1 MTGQEFWNSLY
12 PYIIKIIPA
21 LVSLILSAVS
31 LVITLIKTR
40 KKALLKNL
48 EEEAIKE
55 DASKKLDDYY
65 VEIGDEKINVND
77 LKFKRRK

>member
-12 PYIIKIIPA
+12 PYIFKIIPA

-40 KKALLKNL
+40 KKALLKKL
-48 EEEAIKE
+48 EDESIKE

-65 VEIGDEKINVND
+65 VEIGNEKINVND
-77 LKFKRRK
+77 LKFKRRR